1 MQAQTLDPN
10 SASTKP
16 DEDTATSYQL
26 TEEQYYQQQLLA
38 AQPLQT
44 DQQLLQHQLMQHQQL
59 QQQQQQLPM
68 QPLQQQHLSLQQH
81 QISQQTFQT
90 SQQPIPQPQQQHLAQ
105 HQPIQQMSS
114 QQPLPTQHQQSLPTQ
129 HQQQQLHNQQPQHI
143 PAQQSHISTLQ
154 QQLPTQQQQLAQQQ
168 QLPPQQQQQ
177 QIPSQQQQQQINQQQ
192 QQIPP
197 QQQVPTQ
204 QQMPPQQQQIPMQQQ
219 QMTPQQQQMPP
230 QQQQHVHTQPQIPQQ
245 QPQHIPSQQQYMQQQ
260 LIPQQQQ
267 VQSQQQ
273 PHQTSQ
279 QTINPLIPPSN
290 LQQQLSQQPS
300 MIETQHLPQQHGIQ
314 PQQQPALSIPN
325 QQQPV
330 GNLSQPMS
338 APIQSQQL
346 LPPPQQQ
353 LPRSNSQPAQQ
364 QQQPANP
371 IPQDLTNMY
380 AAQSNVQ
387 VVAHQQ
393 QKKTSF
399 SGVPQASQGFQ
410 IPAEAYASQ
419 MTYPSASFSNA
430 GFQPTELMYHQ
441 QLQEQLQR
449 QQLEQ
454 QQQSDQASQAY
465 SQVELSDTTL
475 YGQASQETPSQ
486 LTPAVKLGNVSPRIE
501 PSEDLVKSQDGSM
514 FQTADIPTENVPD
527 VVTSRTPQN
536 IASESPDIR
545 QEQMLNMESKEIH
558 QPPMETPSVVEASSL
573 AEPQRQLSD
582 SSNGAPPQVSGDA
595 VSVSTPRFVL
605 PRLEVEWLHP
615 PSGQQAGGPFK
626 TGPPSAELRPSTAP
640 VFHPDLQCYSQVSR
654 RGSLPVS
661 TNVNPFVF
669 PSDNLCNMKTVD
681 AGLDNLSSSQY
692 SALSHVIPFPSQTT
706 RRRSADPSEI
716 SLPVS
721 SNINPFVFSKDNP
734 SNLKTVDG
742 SLDNLSLSQYSALS
756 HKIPF
761 PSQTTRRRSADPSEI
776 YRSRQSMRLGL
787 SARSGSASPNR
798 ESLEDILSYLE
809 HRRASSGNTVLSPVL
824 ESLLG
829 VSSEAVNL
837 HMSTI
842 REMGSLSSLKVQIQH
857 GSSSCPLLHG
867 TLHGAV
873 RTNAALCCH
882 FWFGI
887 FP

>member
-1 MQAQTLDPN
+1 
-10 SASTKP
+10 
-16 DEDTATSYQL
+16 
-26 TEEQYYQQQLLA
+26 
-38 AQPLQT
+38 
-44 DQQLLQHQLMQHQQL
+44 
-59 QQQQQQLPM
+59 
-68 QPLQQQHLSLQQH
+68 
-81 QISQQTFQT
+81 
-90 SQQPIPQPQQQHLAQ
+90 
-105 HQPIQQMSS
+105 
-114 QQPLPTQHQQSLPTQ
+114 
-129 HQQQQLHNQQPQHI
+129 
-143 PAQQSHISTLQ
+143 
-154 QQLPTQQQQLAQQQ
+154 
-168 QLPPQQQQQ
+168 
-177 QIPSQQQQQQINQQQ
+177 
-192 QQIPP
+192 
-197 QQQVPTQ
+197 
-204 QQMPPQQQQIPMQQQ
+204 MP
-219 QMTPQQQQMPP
+219 
-230 QQQQHVHTQPQIPQQ
+230 QQHV
-245 QPQHIPSQQQYMQQQ
+245 
-260 LIPQQQQ
+260 
-267 VQSQQQ
+267 
-273 PHQTSQ
+273 
-279 QTINPLIPPSN
+279 
-290 LQQQLSQQPS
+290 
-300 MIETQHLPQQHGIQ
+300 IQ
-314 PQQQPALSIPN
+314 PQQQPTLSMPN
-325 QQQPV
+325 QQQPP

-346 LPPPQQQ
+346 LPPQQQ

-364 QQQPANP
+364 QQQPTNP
-371 IPQDLTNMY
+371 IPQELTNIY

-399 SGVPQASQGFQ
+399 SGVPQSSQGFQ

-419 MTYPSASFSNA
+419 MTYPSASFSNT

-465 SQVELSDTTL
+465 SQVELNENTL
-475 YGQASQETPSQ
+475 YGQAPPQETPSN
-486 LTPAVKLGNVSPRIE
+486 LTPAVKLGNVSPRLE

-514 FQTADIPTENVPD
+514 FQTADIPTDNFVNLD
-527 VVTSRTPQN
+527 VVTSRTQQN
-536 IASESPDIR
+536 VASESPDIR
-545 QEQMLNMESKEIH
+545 QDQMINMDSKEIQ
-558 QPPMETPSVVEASSL
+558 QPPMETPSAVETSSL

-582 SSNGAPPQVSGDA
+582 GSNGAPPQVSGDA

-615 PSGQQAGGPFK
+615 PSGQQAGGPYK

-669 PSDNLCNMKTVD
+669 PSENLSSMKTVD
-681 AGLDNLSSSQY
+681 AGLDNLSLSQY
-692 SALSHVIPFPSQTT
+692 SALSHKIPFPSQTT

-721 SNINPFVFSKDNP
+721 SNINPFVFPKDNT
-734 SNLKTVDG
+734 SNLKAVDAG
-742 SLDNLSLSQYSALS
+742 LDNLSLSQYSALS

-787 SARSGSASPNR
+787 SARSGSASPKR

-824 ESLLG
+824 ESFLG
-829 VSSEAVNL
+829 VSSEAVGL

-842 REMGSLSSLKVQIQH
+842 REMGSLSSLKV
-857 GSSSCPLLHG
+857 
-867 TLHGAV
+867 
-873 RTNAALCCH
+873 
-882 FWFGI
+882 
-887 FP
+887 